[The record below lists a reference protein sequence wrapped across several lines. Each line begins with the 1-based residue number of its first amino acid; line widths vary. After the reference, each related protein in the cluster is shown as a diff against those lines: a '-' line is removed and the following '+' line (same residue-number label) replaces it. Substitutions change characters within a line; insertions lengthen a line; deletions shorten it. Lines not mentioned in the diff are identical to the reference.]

1 MAEAAVNS
9 KKKIERLEPWHFVA
23 ICLALYDAVAVNAAY
38 FFALLLRFDMRYS
51 AVPPAYLYSFL
62 KFAPVY
68 TAILVSAV

>member
-1 MAEAAVNS
+1 MNS

-51 AVPPAYLYSFL
+51 AVPPAYL
-62 KFAPVY
+62 
-68 TAILVSAV
+68 SAF